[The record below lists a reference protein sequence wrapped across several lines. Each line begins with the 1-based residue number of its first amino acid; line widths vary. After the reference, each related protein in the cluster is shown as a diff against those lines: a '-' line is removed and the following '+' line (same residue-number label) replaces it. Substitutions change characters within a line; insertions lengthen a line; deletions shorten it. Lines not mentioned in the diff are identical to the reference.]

1 MEIFA
6 SAGSVKNEEK
16 KIFGKKNGITFESRE
31 FSGTM
36 DSQSFWDSLS
46 ALAKKEKKY
55 IVLMY

>member
-6 SAGSVKNEEK
+6 SAGSVKNQTK
-16 KIFGKKNGITFESRE
+16 KIVGKKLGITFVSQE
-31 FSGTM
+31 FTGTM
-36 DSQSFWDSLS
+36 DSQFFWESLS

>member
-6 SAGSVKNEEK
+6 SAGSVKNETK
-16 KIFGKKNGITFESRE
+16 KIIGKKNGITFESRE

-36 DSQSFWDSLS
+36 DSQFFWNSLS

>member
-6 SAGSVKNEEK
+6 SAGSVKNEK
-16 KIFGKKNGITFESRE
+16 KIIVGKKKGIKFVSRE

-36 DSQSFWDSLS
+36 NSQFFWDSLS
-46 ALAKKEKKY
+46 NLAKQEKKY

>member
-6 SAGSVKNEEK
+6 SAGSVKNETK
-16 KIFGKKNGITFESRE
+16 KIVGKKQGITFISRE

-36 DSQSFWDSLS
+36 NSQFFWDSLS
-46 ALAKKEKKY
+46 ALAKQEKKY